1 MHVVAA
7 PGINNTA
14 WVEDGFLMVGDDK
27 AFGKTDTLVIPLN
40 RIDRMFLNRKG
51 VGKDI
56 LTVYV
61 GSDALELKSKT
72 AEELLKEIVE
82 SMKSTS

>member
-1 MHVVAA
+1 
-7 PGINNTA
+7 
-14 WVEDGFLMVGDDK
+14 
-27 AFGKTDTLVIPLN
+27 
-40 RIDRMFLNRKG
+40 MFLNRKG

-82 SMKSTS
+82 SMKSAS

>member
-1 MHVVAA
+1 M
-7 PGINNTA
+7 I
-14 WVEDGFLMVGDDK
+14 GDNK
-27 AFGKTDTLVIPLN
+27 AFGKTDTLVIPLSKV
-40 RIDRMFLNRKG
+40 DRMFLNRKG
-51 VGKDI
+51 MGKGI

-82 SMKSTS
+82 SMKSAS